1 MLEVY
6 STNVEVAADT
16 AIPFSNISVKK
27 GVTAELSSVSAIA
40 LNKCGVYM
48 VSVDAST
55 GTAATIELSKDGIL
69 QPQAQATGT
78 NPCFTTLVQV
88 PNSNSACCCSSPT
101 LLQLINTG
109 AAATFTDVNI
119 VVTKVC

>member
-6 STNVEVAADT
+6 STNLEVGADT
-16 AIPFSNISVKK
+16 AVTFNNTTVKK
-27 GVTAELSSVSAIA
+27 GCTAELSSPSAIA

-55 GTAATIELSKDGIL
+55 EAATTIELSKDGVM

-88 PNSNSACCCSSPT
+88 PNSNSCCCCSSPT
-101 LLQLINTG
+101 LLQVINTG
-109 AAATFTDVNI
+109 AAATFTNVNI

>member
-1 MLEVY
+1 MLEAY
-6 STNVEVAADT
+6 STNIEVGADT
-16 AIPFSNISVKK
+16 AVPFGNIAVRK
-27 GVTAELSSVSAIA
+27 GVTAELVSASEIA

-48 VSVDAST
+48 VSVDGSTEAASTIQLQKNGVLLPQAQST
-55 GTAATIELSKDGIL
+55 GTTLG
-69 QPQAQATGT
+69 
-78 NPCFTTLVQV
+78 FTTLIQV